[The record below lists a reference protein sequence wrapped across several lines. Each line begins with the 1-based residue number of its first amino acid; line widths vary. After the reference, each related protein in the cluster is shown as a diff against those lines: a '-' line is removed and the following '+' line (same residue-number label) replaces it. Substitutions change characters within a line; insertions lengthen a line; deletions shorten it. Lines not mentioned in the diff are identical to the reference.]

1 MVEPALPEAGHL
13 ARPVDQRGQGA
24 ELRAI
29 VRLATFVAV
38 AHQPGLPQDRKMLR
52 HGRLRDPGP
61 SRQGPDRLL
70 SFAAQSLED
79 SPPSRIGERS
89 EEHIVSVPH
98 QGLITCWLLID
109 V

>member
-1 MVEPALPEAGHL
+1 
-13 ARPVDQRGQGA
+13 
-24 ELRAI
+24 
-29 VRLATFVAV
+29 
-38 AHQPGLPQDRKMLR
+38 
-52 HGRLRDPGP
+52 LRDPGP

-89 EEHIVSVPH
+89 EEHIVGGRHLVP
-98 QGLITCWLLID
+98 ITYWLLID